1 MSDSSVKLTSLEIGL
16 FSEIEFEISHK
27 CNMACSYC
35 PNSQYERV
43 EQGDMSLELFEK
55 VLGELKEAGFSG
67 RVSYHFY
74 NEPMLSKNLD
84 RYIELTKQY
93 LPDSN
98 PYLFSNG
105 TLLTK
110 KRFDELKALG
120 VRKFHITKHEDVKSN
135 YVFDKTYA
143 EIDEED
149 KKDLVFYEG
158 FTQVEL
164 SNRQGLLSH
173 IAPVE
178 NSWLPCFI
186 PLRLVVVTLE
196 GNVLPCY
203 DDYLQKLEMGNV
215 KDQTIIEI
223 WNSDK
228 YKKFREDLRQK
239 KGREKYE
246 TCKNCSNFKI
256 N

>member
-1 MSDSSVKLTSLEIGL
+1 MEDKKVKLTSLEIGL

-43 EQGDMSLELFEK
+43 EQGEMTLELFEK
-55 VLGELKEAGFSG
+55 VMKDLKKAGFSG

-74 NEPMLSKNLD
+74 NEPLLSKDLD
-84 RYIELTKQY
+84 KFIQLTTKY
-93 LPDSN
+93 LPTSN

-120 VRKFHITKHEDVKSN
+120 VKKFHITKHEDVKSN
-135 YVFDKTYA
+135 YVFDKTFQ
-143 EIDEED
+143 EISDED
-149 KKDLVFYEG
+149 KKNLVFYED

-178 NSWLPCFI
+178 QTWLPCFI
-186 PLRLVVVTLE
+186 PLRLVVVTLK

-215 KDQTIIEI
+215 NDQSIIDI
-223 WNSDK
+223 WNSEK
-228 YKKFREDLRQK
+228 YKRFREDLRLK
-239 KGREKYE
+239 KGREKYD

>member
-1 MSDSSVKLTSLEIGL
+1 MAESQVNLTSLELGL

-35 PNSQYERV
+35 PNSQYERI
-43 EQGDMSLELFEK
+43 EQGEMSLELFEK
-55 VLGELKEAGFSG
+55 VMKELKEAGFSG

-84 RYIELTKQY
+84 KFIELTTRY
-93 LPDSN
+93 LPNSS

-110 KRFDELKALG
+110 KRFDELKSLG
-120 VRKFHITKHEDVKSN
+120 VKKFHITKHEDVKTN
-135 YVFDKTYA
+135 YVFDKTYE
-143 EIDEED
+143 EISPED
-149 KKDLVFYEG
+149 KAELVYFEDY
-158 FTQVEL
+158 TQVEL

-178 NSWLPCFI
+178 KSWLPCFI
-186 PLRLVVVTLE
+186 PLRLVVITLE

-215 KDQTIIEI
+215 NENSIIEI

-228 YKKFREDLRQK
+228 YKTFREDLRQK
-239 KGREKYE
+239 KGREKYK
-246 TCKNCSNFKI
+246 TCKGCSNFKI